1 MKNVIV
7 TALAFLVACSAF
19 TNTPKYNYH
28 ESYASAS
35 VRRYKKS
42 APFTKP
48 VISKNKEFSI
58 RQRDSSLGFI
68 TGDAGD
74 VSFLNVLFFVV
85 VYSLGIY
92 GTTVESSKSTEEK
105 KAESTPNVS
114 ISIDEEVS
122 NEVEDVTQSV
132 EDNVEEEQKMEKA
145 DAGPI
150 KKVIKRIFKSER
162 TKVEVEPS
170 SVKEEESEE
179 VEVARIVQMNAE
191 KREEDRKLVMEQS
204 KSEPMSAEIMTKQEA
219 STDFTGLKKQV
230 ATTADQYPDI
240 TETLKKVASTK
251 ESQEER
257 YRLMAQNAAI
267 EEEEQKPIPIPQEE
281 PPVTPPSAEDQLQHY
296 TPKRKGFRNRIKRIA
311 KKVVMPW
318 RKFSEIQ

>member
-1 MKNVIV
+1 MKNVIL

-28 ESYASAS
+28 ESHASAS

-122 NEVEDVTQSV
+122 NEVEDVTQSL
-132 EDNVEEEQKMEKA
+132 EDNVEEEQKPEKT

-162 TKVEVEPS
+162 TKVEVDLS

-191 KREEDRKLVMEQS
+191 KREEDRKLV
-204 KSEPMSAEIMTKQEA
+204 MSAEIMTKQEA

-281 PPVTPPSAEDQLQHY
+281 PPVTPPSEEDQLQHY

>member
-1 MKNVIV
+1 MKNVIL

-19 TNTPKYNYH
+19 TSTPKYNYH
-28 ESYASAS
+28 ESYATAS
-35 VRRYKKS
+35 VRRYNKS

-48 VISKNKEFSI
+48 VILKNKEFCI
-58 RQRDSSLGFI
+58 RQRDSSLAFI

-92 GTTVESSKSTEEK
+92 GTTVESSKSMEEK
-105 KAESTPNVS
+105 KAEPTPTVS
-114 ISIDEEVS
+114 ISIDEEAS

-132 EDNVEEEQKMEKA
+132 EDNVEEEQKPEKT

-150 KKVIKRIFKSER
+150 KKVIKRIFKSEA
-162 TKVEVEPS
+162 TKVEPS

-179 VEVARIVQMNAE
+179 VEVARIIQMNAE
-191 KREEDRKLVMEQS
+191 KREEDRKLVMPTPTEQP
-204 KSEPMSAEIMTKQEA
+204 KSAEIITKQEA
-219 STDFTGLKKQV
+219 STDFTDLKKQV
-230 ATTADQYPDI
+230 ATTAVQYPDI

-267 EEEEQKPIPIPQEE
+267 EEEEQKPIPIPHEE
-281 PPVTPPSAEDQLQHY
+281 PPVTPPSAQDQLQNY
-296 TPKRKGFRNRIKRIA
+296 TTKRKGFRNRIKRIA